1 MIIAECCEVGDKVE
15 MGSGEAAP
23 SKLNDKVY
31 AFGLVTVG
39 EDSRIPSNVRIGK
52 NTAISGVT
60 EKEDYPDGILAG
72 GEYIIKAGENK

>member
-1 MIIAECCEVGDKVE
+1 MIIAECCEVGYKVE
-15 MGSGEAAP
+15 MGSVWAAP